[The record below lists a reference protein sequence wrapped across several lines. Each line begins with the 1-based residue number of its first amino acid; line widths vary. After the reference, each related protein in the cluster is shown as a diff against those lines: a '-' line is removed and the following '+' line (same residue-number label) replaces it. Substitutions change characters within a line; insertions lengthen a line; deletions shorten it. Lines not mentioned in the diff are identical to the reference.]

1 MITLYHAPRTRSVR
15 IRWLLEELG
24 VPYEL
29 RTVEFSR
36 PSRTFSQRTPLGKLP
51 VVEDGDVVICES
63 GAILEYILERHDEGR
78 LAPRVGSPLR
88 GPFLQWVHFA
98 EGTAYPPLGVIVW
111 HTLYKR
117 DADSLPSVIEDAQ
130 ERARA
135 ALDFVEQAISGREYL
150 LGEAFSGAD
159 IMMGFTLAVARA
171 LGVLDDRY
179 PGLARYLS
187 RLEARSAF
195 QRAIAA

>member
-1 MITLYHAPRTRSVR
+1 MRRGRAPCASA
-15 IRWLLEELG
+15 G
-24 VPYEL
+24 
-29 RTVEFSR
+29 FSR
-36 PSRTFSQRTPLGKLP
+36 SWACRTSCD
-51 VVEDGDVVICES
+51 VEDGDVVICES